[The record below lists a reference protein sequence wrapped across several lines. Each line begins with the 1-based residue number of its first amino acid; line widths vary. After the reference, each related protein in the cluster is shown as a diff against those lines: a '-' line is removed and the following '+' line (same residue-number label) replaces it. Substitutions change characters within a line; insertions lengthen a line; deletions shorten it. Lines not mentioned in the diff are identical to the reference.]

1 MSSAAAIRTRI
12 ESVLADRIPSAL
24 TPAPRIIRPVAA
36 TGIQNVDSLLAGGLP
51 LGAITEIVGP
61 ECSGRTS
68 FALSFIAC
76 MTQTAKVC
84 AWIDVSDVLNAE
96 SAAAAG
102 LDLSRL
108 LWVRCGVP
116 AGTHVQPALQPA
128 FSLPEKYFIPPPIK
142 QGLHGG
148 GFGSHPRN
156 EAKGLSDAVSGLLRP
171 KTLVPRCA
179 EPQPRV
185 KPEREVYG
193 HNPQRPGVKHNRKP
207 IPTRKIL
214 VEDRTGN
221 ARNRSSFAGWRLQRD
236 CVGYGQHCAR
246 ICLART
252 PGDMVPLPCCCGAN
266 TGKHSSADPAFLREE
281 QRGAA
286 PSSSARACT
295 SRRKPP
301 FYRNRASRG
310 SSAPA
315 IHGSFNKCH
324 SIAQATAKGKRCKLA
339 AVKPYGQVVDDEDHR
354 AICLSLCEGVSRA
367 SLAAFKTGAARQA
380 MRGDGGGTAVAA
392 GLLASMERHVH
403 SASFME

>member
-1 MSSAAAIRTRI
+1 MRPPAFKMSIRC
-12 ESVLADRIPSAL
+12 L
-24 TPAPRIIRPVAA
+24 T
-36 TGIQNVDSLLAGGLP
+36 GGLP

-102 LDLSRL
+102 VDLSRL

-185 KPEREVYG
+185 KPEREVYRS
-193 HNPQRPGVKHNRKP
+193 NPQRPGVKHNRKP
-207 IPTRKIL
+207 IPLGKSLSRIEQAMRVTDLLLQGGGFSAIVLDMGSIAPEYATRVPLATWFRYRAAAEKTQASIL
-214 VEDRTGN
+214 LLTQHSC
-221 ARNRSSFAGWRLQRD
+221 AKSSAELLLRLQ
-236 CVGYGQHCAR
+236 
-246 ICLART
+246 
-252 PGDMVPLPCCCGAN
+252 PGHALGEEATLFTGIEHHVEVVRRRFMEASTNVIPL
-266 TGKHSSADPAFLREE
+266 
-281 QRGAA
+281 
-286 PSSSARACT
+286 
-295 SRRKPP
+295 RKPP
-301 FYRNRASRG
+301 QRAS
-310 SSAPA
+310 
-315 IHGSFNKCH
+315 
-324 SIAQATAKGKRCKLA
+324 A
-339 AVKPYGQVVDDEDHR
+339 ASWRSQT
-354 AICLSLCEGVSRA
+354 LW
-367 SLAAFKTGAARQA
+367 
-380 MRGDGGGTAVAA
+380 A
-392 GLLASMERHVH
+392 GRR
-403 SASFME
+403 